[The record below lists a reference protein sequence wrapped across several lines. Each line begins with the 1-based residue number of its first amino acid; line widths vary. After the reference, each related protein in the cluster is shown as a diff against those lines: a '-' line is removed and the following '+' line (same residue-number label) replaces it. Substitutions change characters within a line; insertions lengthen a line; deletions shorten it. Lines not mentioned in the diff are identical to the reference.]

1 MARPVLG
8 IDRCFDAR
16 GAFDVRLRGCPL
28 DPGGEPAAMPSY
40 LGPVNP
46 RLSTQPIGPTHSTWS
61 VTVIGLT
68 EYYRYAIVVPPDDCR
83 SPTAYG
89 AALRMAS
96 TTRIDVPLPAS
107 EGFVFLCIVG
117 AAMGEDEGDGLA
129 EHPTVVVART
139 DLTPPKLPAQ
149 ISIVE
154 THEAWRA
161 RFSTVGQEVAFHVY
175 KAGPPDD
182 IRCDDPAGY
191 QPLYD
196 TVIGL
201 PKAIGPQLLCAIPYD
216 AAQNAGPPFK
226 RLFR

>member
-1 MARPVLG
+1 ML
-8 IDRCFDAR
+8 
-16 GAFDVRLRGCPL
+16 DV
-28 DPGGEPAAMPSY
+28 A
-40 LGPVNP
+40 
-46 RLSTQPIGPTHSTWS
+46 
-61 VTVIGLT
+61 
-68 EYYRYAIVVPPDDCR
+68 
-83 SPTAYG
+83 
-89 AALRMAS
+89 
-96 TTRIDVPLPAS
+96 
-107 EGFVFLCIVG
+107 
-117 AAMGEDEGDGLA
+117 EGDGLA

-139 DLTPPKLPAQ
+139 EMTPPKLPAQ
-149 ISIVE
+149 VSIVE